1 MSRLIVD
8 FTKKLNHFNLDM
20 NFEVDDEILVLQGN
34 SGSGKTT
41 TLNIISGLM
50 KSERGYILLNNKV
63 VVDTEKK
70 VFVKV
75 RDRKIGYVFQ
85 DFALFPNMNVEKNI
99 KFSIEN
105 EEIYKEIIE
114 LLKIEHLLKSYPS
127 EISGGEKQRVALAR
141 TLVTNPE
148 VLLLDEPFSALD
160 SNLKNELYDEFRNII
175 KGLNIPTI
183 LITHNEKEAE
193 ILGDRLLHI
202 EKGEIRN

>member
-1 MSRLIVD
+1 MGKLKVD
-8 FTKKLNHFNLDM
+8 FIKKLNHFDLEM
-20 NFEVDDEILVLQGN
+20 KFEMGTEILVLQGN

-41 TLNIISGLM
+41 TLNVISGLM
-50 KSERGYILLNNKV
+50 KPEEGFISLNNRKL
-63 VVDTEKK
+63 VDTNEKL
-70 VFVKV
+70 FVKV
-75 RDRKIGYVFQ
+75 RDRKVGYVFQ

-99 KFSIEN
+99 RFSIADEK
-105 EEIYKEIIE
+105 IYNDIIE

-148 VLLLDEPFSALD
+148 ILLLDEPFSALD
-160 SNLKNELYDEFRNII
+160 SNLKNDLYDEFRTII
-175 KGLNIPTI
+175 KKLNIPTI

-202 EKGEIRN
+202 EEGKIRD